1 MTRDEI
7 IHLARKVILID
18 GSGACSHEPNHS
30 IIPTLERFVALIEF
44 EFRGIVTAA
53 IAEER
58 EDCALVCTARYMG
71 DNNREDMEAIRCAET
86 IRSRK

>member
-18 GSGACSHEPNHS
+18 GSGACSHEPNYS

-44 EFRGIVTAA
+44 KHQQA
-53 IAEER
+53 IEVAVLKER
-58 EDCALVCTARYMG
+58 EA
-71 DNNREDMEAIRCAET
+71 CAERNNLSLLVQQKQT
-86 IRSRK
+86 K